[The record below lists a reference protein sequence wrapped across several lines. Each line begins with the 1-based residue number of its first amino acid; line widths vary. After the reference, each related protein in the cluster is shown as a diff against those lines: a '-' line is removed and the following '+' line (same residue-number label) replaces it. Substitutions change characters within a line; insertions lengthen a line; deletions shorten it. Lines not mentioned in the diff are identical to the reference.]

1 MSEAESARA
10 RKERRRPT
18 RSRRPPPLGPDIA
31 LFLDLDGTVF
41 ELASTPDGVHP
52 DPEVAAL
59 LASLDRRLG
68 GAVALITGRTIADA
82 DRLFPERKLPM
93 AGQHGFERRAAD
105 GRAHRRH
112 PPPTGDLA
120 SMRRELRQFAARHT
134 GLLLEDKGATFALH
148 YRRAPRLAAQVHRT
162 LRAQLAALGDAWT
175 LQKGSMLL
183 EIKPIG
189 FDKGSAIADF
199 MAEAPFRGRVPVFV
213 GNDLTDEHGFATVK
227 TLGGWSVKV
236 GPGRTSAT
244 FRLPDITAVR
254 RWLAA
259 SVALPARPVAT
270 PR

>member
-1 MSEAESARA
+1 MSETESARA
-10 RKERRRPT
+10 RNERRRPT

-52 DPEVAAL
+52 DPDVAAL

-68 GAVALITGRTIADA
+68 GAVALITGRAIADV
-82 DRLFPERKLPM
+82 DRLFPERVLPM

-105 GRAHRRH
+105 GSTHQRL
-112 PPPTGDLA
+112 PPPAGDLA
-120 SMRRELRQFAARHT
+120 SMRRELGRFAARHT
-134 GLLLEDKGATFALH
+134 GLLLEDKGATLALH
-148 YRRAPRLAAQVHRT
+148 YRRAPRLATQVHRT
-162 LRAQLAALGDAWT
+162 LRAQVAARGDAWT
-175 LQKGSMLL
+175 LQKGSMLV
-183 EIKPIG
+183 EVKPIG

-213 GNDLTDEHGFATVK
+213 GNDLTDEHGFAAVK

-254 RWLAA
+254 RWLAGA
-259 SVALPARPVAT
+259 PSPDWDGARA
-270 PR
+270 R